1 MGNLR
6 LSLFKEKNAMKKIY
20 ILASV
25 IVALFALSF
34 TSVEARTTQK
44 TLEQQVR
51 KEIRSLPRYGV
62 FDHISFQVNGPVV
75 TLSGK
80 VSSLGTK
87 SAAGNVIKRIPG
99 VEKVI
104 NNIEDL
110 PPSPM
115 DDAIRVRTLRQLS
128 AHGLGG
134 YFWEPNPDMR
144 IIVDNG
150 HVSLEGY
157 VMNKGD
163 YNLANVLA
171 NGVSGVFSVQNNL
184 IVGKEPKS

>member
-1 MGNLR
+1 
-6 LSLFKEKNAMKKIY
+6 MKKIY